1 MLFKMRSAYF
11 VAAAC
16 SILTV
21 TAVASAKYKLQ
32 NQQIQVKAYG
42 PGGMEINGKSS
53 NLVLDESDKTL
64 SFKGFLNAVNTG
76 ISKRNEHL
84 QERFD
89 AKEDKYNSVVV
100 TIPKDAIDEK
110 VKTDATVK
118 GTLKFHDQSKP
129 VLVTYSVNEKKHVN
143 ASFSFKVTD
152 HGIDAKKLCYMG
164 VCAKETVKVIV
175 DFDLSS

>member
-1 MLFKMRSAYF
+1 MFFKMRSAYF

-32 NQQIQVKAYG
+32 NQQIQVKASG

-53 NLVLDESDKTL
+53 NLVLDESDTTL

-76 ISKRNEHL
+76 NSMRNGHL

-89 AKEDKYNSVVV
+89 AKEDKFNAVVL

-110 VKTDATVK
+110 VKSNAKVK
-118 GTLKFHDQSKP
+118 GTLKFHNQTKP
-129 VLVTYSVNEKKHVN
+129 VDVTYSVNEKKHVN
-143 ASFSFKVTD
+143 ASFSFNVTD
-152 HGIDAKKLCYMG
+152 HGIDPKKLCYLG
-164 VCAKETVKVIV
+164 VCAKETVKIIV
-175 DFDLSS
+175 DFDF